1 MKLMAINEKKTIKNA
16 KKKLREYP
24 RWREIAHDN
33 AEQRITANY
42 TFEPR
47 SKSDHRSNIVETL
60 ALRRMNAINEL
71 EAIEEAH
78 RNIIDE
84 RYRVI
89 IYRRFLQH
97 PPAPN
102 WVIGQELG
110 YARTRFQE
118 LANLA
123 CLAFAE
129 NYRNGELVDLLE

>member
-47 SKSDHRSNIVETL
+47 SKSDHRSNIVETMTV
-60 ALRRMNAINEL
+60 RRIDAMNEL

-78 RNIIDE
+78 RNIVDE
-84 RYRVI
+84 RYRG
-89 IYRRFLQH
+89 YYLSPFLAT
-97 PPAPN
+97 PTSTK
-102 WVIGQELG
+102 LG
-110 YARTRFQE
+110 YRSRIG
-118 LANLA
+118 L
-123 CLAFAE
+123 
-129 NYRNGELVDLLE
+129 R

>member
-1 MKLMAINEKKTIKNA
+1 M
-16 KKKLREYP
+16 
-24 RWREIAHDN
+24 
-33 AEQRITANY
+33 
-42 TFEPR
+42 
-47 SKSDHRSNIVETL
+47 
-60 ALRRMNAINEL
+60 NEL

-89 IYRRFLQH
+89 IYRRFLQT

-110 YARTRFQE
+110 YAKTKFQE
-118 LANLA
+118 LVNEA

-129 NYRNGELVDLLE
+129 NYRNGELVKLLE